1 MLEIP
6 DGQTAPQTFTKAF
19 SPSTI
24 GPVGQVRTKNQHA
37 QDHGQEQRAKQ
48 WKGLTS
54 IMEGQ
59 LEQAVE
65 HLLQALRDEPNNP
78 ESHYNLGLALLGR
91 DEDDRARKHFAEAVR
106 LRPNML
112 LGWYNLGRANANLD
126 RSDEAIESFKRALA
140 VEPSQTRSYVELGKA
155 LVAQGNR
162 EEAIRYYRHGLKAAS
177 QLAPIA
183 KALDEIDSEPQ

>member
-78 ESHYNLGLALLGR
+78 ESHYNLGVDSSKSRIAGGFDHALL
-91 DEDDRARKHFAEAVR
+91 
-106 LRPNML
+106 P
-112 LGWYNLGRANANLD
+112 LD
-126 RSDEAIESFKRALA
+126 RLFAPTRFGERQSDG
-140 VEPSQTRSYVELGKA
+140 LGG
-155 LVAQGNR
+155 Q
-162 EEAIRYYRHGLKAAS
+162 HGLTCGKRLPGKLNGPS
-177 QLAPIA
+177 SVPETPIRTRCQHPGQ
-183 KALDEIDSEPQ
+183 S